1 MLIRGGENI
10 YPIEIENFFLKNELI
25 QDIQVIGVEDD
36 VMGQEVC
43 AWIVLQ
49 DQSESDKE
57 KIVDQLREYASGRIS
72 HFKVPRYVRFVEG
85 YPLTVT
91 GKVKKNVM
99 RDISDEMLK
108 GEDNNDMYIMGAKK
122 ASK

>member
-57 KIVDQLREYASGRIS
+57 KIVD
-72 HFKVPRYVRFVEG
+72 
-85 YPLTVT
+85 
-91 GKVKKNVM
+91 
-99 RDISDEMLK
+99 
-108 GEDNNDMYIMGAKK
+108 
-122 ASK
+122 